1 MAGKLG
7 SLALLEDGLGSGSS
21 EKDFVGKRQGIKSE
35 RKKEKVNGFKVGI

>member
-21 EKDFVGKRQGIKSE
+21 AKDFVGKGMEQAGK
-35 RKKEKVNGFKVGI
+35 RKVEVSGFKVRI